1 MNLRKQI
8 HEEKKGKGFMKKGLV
23 IGIVCG
29 VLALGLGAIG
39 VSAAVILNNP
49 TVRVTQGVTKLFK
62 ESATE
67 TDLTGST
74 ALINENYKS
83 VFEMDIYDLEGLD
96 NMSFG
101 LDATVLCDYDNQK
114 MKENIDFSLSY
125 YNFLSFQLAAD
136 KTDVY
141 LDIPLLYDG
150 SICFD
155 SQNINEQF
163 NNSIFKDML
172 ESGTLDEELS
182 MNFFEKAASKT
193 TSFYDENK
201 NEIMQAIKNGGV
213 TKTGTV
219 LPVAIGDKT
228 VNCEEFSL
236 SLKKDDINA
245 LLQGMY
251 EQAGVLEE
259 NTYFVNDDI
268 EILIYMDK
276 KNNIKQIQTDEDM
289 YVDELE
295 CAVAA
300 VLKFTGKDNA
310 LDEVRGE
317 FDVKAGDEQA
327 GCDFEYSS
335 VTEGKDT
342 TRKMLITID
351 DNGTEIM
358 SIGVEAG
365 ANSADQ
371 SFDMDIVLDVAG
383 ESLKVDMAGSVEMDN
398 KSYAMKFQDCGFYYQ
413 DTKLG
418 SFEGSYRVVPLE
430 EEIVIAPTKT
440 YPIFEFTE
448 EEFSTFVMEC
458 YENIENYANMLEGV
472 EDLF

>member
-1 MNLRKQI
+1 M
-8 HEEKKGKGFMKKGLV
+8 
-23 IGIVCG
+23 
-29 VLALGLGAIG
+29 
-39 VSAAVILNNP
+39 
-49 TVRVTQGVTKLFK
+49 
-62 ESATE
+62 
-67 TDLTGST
+67 
-74 ALINENYKS
+74 
-83 VFEMDIYDLEGLD
+83 
-96 NMSFG
+96 
-101 LDATVLCDYDNQK
+101 
-114 MKENIDFSLSY
+114 
-125 YNFLSFQLAAD
+125 
-136 KTDVY
+136 
-141 LDIPLLYDG
+141 
-150 SICFD
+150 
-155 SQNINEQF
+155 
-163 NNSIFKDML
+163 
-172 ESGTLDEELS
+172 
-182 MNFFEKAASKT
+182 
-193 TSFYDENK
+193 
-201 NEIMQAIKNGGV
+201 
-213 TKTGTV
+213 
-219 LPVAIGDKT
+219 
-228 VNCEEFSL
+228 
-236 SLKKDDINA
+236 
-245 LLQGMY
+245 
-251 EQAGVLEE
+251 
-259 NTYFVNDDI
+259 
-268 EILIYMDK
+268 
-276 KNNIKQIQTDEDM
+276 
-289 YVDELE
+289 DELE

-365 ANSADQ
+365 ENSADQ